1 MEGEEEKSSFCYL
14 SALETWGFYL
24 KCLPCFL
31 ALNYFQQV
39 KFVIWINRL
48 HLSQISWFQKRSC
61 SLSISLRDS
70 ELIHSTDILVC
81 LLDANHSINI
91 YARSVFGTQMNNI
104 IPDLKKFISDR
115 RNEKIR
121 IICNK
126 RWTRV
131 SSALMSI

>member
-1 MEGEEEKSSFCYL
+1 MLIKVHN
-14 SALETWGFYL
+14 
-24 KCLPCFL
+24 PD
-31 ALNYFQQV
+31 
-39 KFVIWINRL
+39 
-48 HLSQISWFQKRSC
+48 RSC
-61 SLSISLRDS
+61 SRIISLRDS

-115 RNEKIR
+115 GDEKIR
-121 IICNK
+121 VIYNK
-126 RWTRV
+126 RWATV